1 MYQKKGVKLL
11 KGEYLRLKIKKLEV
25 IKLYNMYDYNIEFND
40 DITFLH
46 GKNGC
51 GKTTILNIITYIIT
65 GRIYKLFSYDF
76 EKIIL
81 TYKKDKENEL
91 ICFSKIENNIKI
103 SFKDQEIDI
112 DKISKIE
119 EDELEG
125 SNRLLRYSANSI
137 ELHYFNKYPILKVI
151 KDLFDFVYI
160 PLNRKNLEFK

>member
-1 MYQKKGVKLL
+1 M

-81 TYKKDKENEL
+81 EEEPPSPEGPTFDLALIKK
-91 ICFSKIENNIKI
+91 IK
-103 SFKDQEIDI
+103 KM
-112 DKISKIE
+112 
-119 EDELEG
+119 
-125 SNRLLRYSANSI
+125 N
-137 ELHYFNKYPILKVI
+137 
-151 KDLFDFVYI
+151 
-160 PLNRKNLEFK
+160 